1 MQYAAIDHNRGDKP
15 RHISNE
21 NYGNGTYDSVQLQNA
36 NKYTVEIHSGVFY
49 TYFTHTCINI
59 YSIILFLYT
68 YSLGTEYSM

>member
-36 NKYTVEIHSGVFY
+36 NKCTVEIHSEVY
-49 TYFTHTCINI
+49 IRTYICTFTVL
-59 YSIILFLYT
+59 YSFRTHIV
-68 YSLGTEYSM
+68 